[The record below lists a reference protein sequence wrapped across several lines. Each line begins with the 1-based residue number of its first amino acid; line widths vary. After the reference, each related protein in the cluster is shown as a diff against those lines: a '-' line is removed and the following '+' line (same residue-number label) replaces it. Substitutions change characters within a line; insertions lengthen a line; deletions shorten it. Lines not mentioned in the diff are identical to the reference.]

1 MIRPDDITAHLPHP
15 VKAAPHLIVCTC
27 GETFYAT
34 PAVMTAMEV
43 WASHL
48 TEALNVA
55 LTGTGGAQ

>member
-1 MIRPDDITAHLPHP
+1 MINLDDISAHLPHP
-15 VKAAPHLIVCTC
+15 VKDAPHLIVCTC
-27 GETFYAT
+27 GETFYAA

-55 LTGTGGAQ
+55 LTGSKGPA